1 MLQRAYLKSPHLFYF
16 FIWIGTDGCLSAK
29 WAAFPPPC
37 HILHRKAESVLTV
50 SSLAQRASAEQ
61 ASAGSLGLRGKAW
74 AAPSVLQKS
83 GSSRVARSLVWTVKS
98 DRTVQG
104 HGAFFPEALKE
115 TCPLV
120 LFLGTGEIVFIARLT
135 LSRI

>member
-16 FIWIGTDGCLSAK
+16 FIWIGTNGCLSAK
-29 WAAFPPPC
+29 WAAFPPPR

-61 ASAGSLGLRGKAW
+61 ASAGLLGLREKAW
-74 AAPSVLQKS
+74 AARSVLRKS

-104 HGAFFPEALKE
+104 HGAFFPRSFKGKLPFGAFSWNWRNSFYSQANLE
-115 TCPLV
+115 
-120 LFLGTGEIVFIARLT
+120 
-135 LSRI
+135 